1 MRIRLLGE
9 SVHARR
15 EKCVREFAFLVYF
28 CVETKTKVMEYN
40 ARHRDI
46 VGTVGFFLLGVVLG
60 GFSPAIATLREY
72 AQYRRNGKLEH
83 GDLLRYV
90 LVGSAGAVV
99 QMVVLIV
106 LLIIKM

>member
-1 MRIRLLGE
+1 
-9 SVHARR
+9 
-15 EKCVREFAFLVYF
+15 
-28 CVETKTKVMEYN
+28 MEYN

-83 GDLLRYV
+83 GDLLRYM